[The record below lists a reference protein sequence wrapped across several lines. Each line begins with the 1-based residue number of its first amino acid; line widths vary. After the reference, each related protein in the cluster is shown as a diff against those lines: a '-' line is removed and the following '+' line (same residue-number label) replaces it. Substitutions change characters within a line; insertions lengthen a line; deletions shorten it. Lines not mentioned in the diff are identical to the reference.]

1 MKKYVYILVAIFACI
16 MFNSCGNNS
25 KTSDSS
31 PKISAERQKF
41 IADSLAKE
49 QARLDAIN
57 LETIE
62 KCKPLFSEKS
72 DEFSDFVWVTPKTAP
87 KYVNQNG
94 VFCYFGMDGGKPVA
108 LRFKYQYH
116 SDEWLFIK
124 NMIFNIDGENITI
137 VPDMDTDCG
146 NGGKI
151 WEWCDETVV
160 GGNSEYSVNEKF
172 IAKIANA
179 KSVKVKMNGSQYYDT
194 RTLTAEQI
202 KSIKDTYEYYKAL
215 GGKFTEI

>member
-1 MKKYVYILVAIFACI
+1 MKKYIYILAATFACI
-16 MFNSCGNNS
+16 MFNSYGNNS
-25 KTSDSS
+25 KANDSS

-57 LETIE
+57 LEAIE
-62 KCKPLFSEKS
+62 KYKPLFNEET

-87 KYVNQNG
+87 KFVNRNG
-94 VFCYFGMDGGKPVA
+94 VYCYFVMHGGKPVT
-108 LRFKYQYH
+108 LRFRYQYYA
-116 SDEWLFIK
+116 DEWLFIES
-124 NMIFNIDGENITI
+124 MIFNIDGENITI
-137 VPDMDTDCG
+137 IPDMDTDCG
-146 NGGKI
+146 DGGKI
-151 WEWCDETVV
+151 WEWCDEAVV
-160 GGNSEYSVNEKF
+160 GGNSVDEKF

-194 RTLTAEQI
+194 RVLTAEQI
-202 KSIKDTYEYYKAL
+202 KSIKDAYEYYKAL

>member
-1 MKKYVYILVAIFACI
+1 MKKYIYILVATFACI

-25 KTSDSS
+25 KANDSS

-57 LETIE
+57 LEAIE
-62 KCKPLFSEKS
+62 KYKPLFNEET

-87 KYVNQNG
+87 KFVNRNG
-94 VFCYFGMDGGKPVA
+94 VYCYFVMHGGKPVT
-108 LRFKYQYH
+108 LRFRYQYYA
-116 SDEWLFIK
+116 DEWLFIES
-124 NMIFNIDGENITI
+124 MIFNIDGENITI
-137 VPDMDTDCG
+137 IPDMDTNCG
-146 NGGKI
+146 DGGKI
-151 WEWCDETVV
+151 WEWCDEAVV
-160 GGNSEYSVNEKF
+160 GGNSVDEKF

-194 RTLTAEQI
+194 RVLTAEQI

-215 GGKFTEI
+215 GGKFIEI

>member
-1 MKKYVYILVAIFACI
+1 MKKYIYILVATFACI
-16 MFNSCGNNS
+16 MFNSCGNSS
-25 KTSDSS
+25 KTNDSS

-57 LETIE
+57 LEAIE
-62 KCKPLFSEKS
+62 KYKPLFNEET

-87 KYVNQNG
+87 KSVNRNG
-94 VFCYFGMDGGKPVA
+94 VYCYFVMYGGKPVT
-108 LRFKYQYH
+108 LRFRYQYYA
-116 SDEWLFIK
+116 DEWLFIES
-124 NMIFNIDGENITI
+124 MIFNIDGENITI
-137 VPDMDTDCG
+137 IPDMDTDCG
-146 NGGKI
+146 DGGKI
-151 WEWCDETVV
+151 WEWCDEAVV
-160 GGNSEYSVNEKF
+160 GGNSVDEKF

-194 RTLTAEQI
+194 RVLTAEQI

>member
-1 MKKYVYILVAIFACI
+1 

-25 KTSDSS
+25 KANDSS

-57 LETIE
+57 LEAIE
-62 KCKPLFSEKS
+62 KYKPLFNEET

-87 KYVNQNG
+87 KFVNRNG
-94 VFCYFGMDGGKPVA
+94 VYCYFVMHGGKPVT
-108 LRFKYQYH
+108 LRFRYQYYA
-116 SDEWLFIK
+116 DEWLFIES
-124 NMIFNIDGENITI
+124 MIFNIDGENITI
-137 VPDMDTDCG
+137 IPDMDTNCG
-146 NGGKI
+146 DGGKI
-151 WEWCDETVV
+151 WEWCDEAVV
-160 GGNSEYSVNEKF
+160 GGNSVDEKF

-194 RTLTAEQI
+194 RVLTAEQI